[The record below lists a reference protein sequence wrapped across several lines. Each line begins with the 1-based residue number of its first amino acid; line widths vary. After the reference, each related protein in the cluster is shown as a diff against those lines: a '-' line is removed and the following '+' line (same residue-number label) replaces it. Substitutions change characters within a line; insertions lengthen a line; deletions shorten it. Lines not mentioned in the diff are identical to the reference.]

1 MRKTKIVCTIGPACD
16 SVSVIRGM
24 LEAGMDVAR
33 LNYSHGTPQK
43 HASAVEKLRV
53 EAKKQGKHLALLV
66 DLPGPKTRIGVVE
79 NNSIRLLE
87 GKKIVLTTR
96 QVVGTPEE
104 VTVNLDSFPKLVSEN
119 KIIFLAD
126 GMIELKVLK
135 KRGEDVECLVVV
147 GGELNSR
154 KGITIP
160 GAFIPAPALS
170 KRDFEGINFAVK
182 HEVDFIAQSFV
193 RNASDVRELKK
204 ILKHVNKKRENEIRV
219 ISKIEDSLA
228 LKNIDEI
235 IAESDGVMIARG
247 DLGVQIPF
255 QDVPFAQKTIIRKCN
270 EAAKP
275 VITATQML
283 ESMIRSPQPTRAE
296 VTDVANA
303 ILDGTDAVMLSGETA
318 TGEYPVRTVK
328 VMNAIAERTDALV
341 KPKNENAFK
350 SFKERGVSSVPRIV
364 GSSIVHSSELLDA
377 SAILACTVTGK
388 TARFISS
395 FKPSARV
402 IAVTPNE
409 SEARKLNL
417 CWGVT
422 PLLTKIHP
430 ATIKNPLVNTDVL
443 VRKILESAF
452 RRKFL
457 RKGEVVLITA
467 GIPLGLSG
475 ESTLFKILKV

>member
-1 MRKTKIVCTIGPACD
+1 
-16 SVSVIRGM
+16 
-24 LEAGMDVAR
+24 MDVAR

-43 HASAVEKLRV
+43 HANAIKTLRV
-53 EAKKQGKHLALLV
+53 AAKKQGKHLALLV

-104 VTVNLDSFPKLVSEN
+104 VTVNLDNFSDLVSEG
-119 KIIFLAD
+119 KIIYLAD
-126 GMIELKVLK
+126 GLIELKVLR
-135 KRGEDVECLVVV
+135 KRGQDVECVVIV

-154 KGITIP
+154 KGIAIP
-160 GAFIPAPALS
+160 NAFISAPTLS
-170 KRDFEGINFAVK
+170 KRDYEGIRFAVSQK
-182 HEVDFIAQSFV
+182 VDFVAQSFV

-204 ILKHVNKKRENEIRV
+204 LLSHLKSDISV
-219 ISKIEDSLA
+219 IAKIEDALA
-228 LKNIDEI
+228 LKNVEEI
-235 IAESDGVMIARG
+235 IEVSDGVMIARG

-255 QDVPFAQKTIIRKCN
+255 QDVPFAQKSIIRKCN

-283 ESMIRSPQPTRAE
+283 ESMIHSPQPTRAE

-318 TGEYPVRTVK
+318 TGEFPTRAVQA
-328 VMNAIAERTDALV
+328 MASIAERTDSLV
-341 KPKNENAFK
+341 K
-350 SFKERGVSSVPRIV
+350 FKENGVNSSRDSYSSVPRV
-364 GSSIVHSSELLDA
+364 VSSSIVHSSELLRA
-377 SAILACTVTGK
+377 NAIIACTVTGK

-402 IAVTPNE
+402 VAVTPNE

-417 CWGVT
+417 CWGVH
-422 PLLTKIHP
+422 PVLTKIHP
-430 ATIKNPLVNTDVL
+430 AVIKNPLANTDVL
-443 VRKILESAF
+443 VRKIIASII
-452 RRKFL
+452 RRKL
-457 RKGEVVLITA
+457 VEKNRVVLVTA

-475 ESTLFKILKV
+475 ESTLLKILKI